1 MPCASR
7 ASAHQQDATPTR
19 RLSPAQPRAHML
31 KCSPSRSRH
40 ESKNTCTYDSH
51 RCTYMLAFK
60 GLTRAIRELC
70 IEHLFAPPAV
80 VPPNTM
86 QCPRKDRSSLAE
98 VRRTERIVS
107 LQVPTEILTLI
118 VHARH
123 KRGTMRRCWPSLQ
136 SNANKSMKLPP
147 HEHHN
152 TNSQRPATRRSI
164 CATGPPHAWSF
175 SAGRKR
181 TAGPGCL

>member
-1 MPCASR
+1 
-7 ASAHQQDATPTR
+7 
-19 RLSPAQPRAHML
+19 ML
-31 KCSPSRSRH
+31 KCSHSRSRH

-70 IEHLFAPPAV
+70 IEHLFALPAV

-98 VRRTERIVS
+98 VRRMEKTVS
-107 LQVPTEILTLI
+107 LQVPTEIFNSHRACKTQ
-118 VHARH
+118 ARYDEAVLA
-123 KRGTMRRCWPSLQ
+123 KA
-136 SNANKSMKLPP
+136 NANKSRKLPP

-152 TNSQRPATRRSI
+152 TNSQRPSTRRSI

-181 TAGPGCL
+181 TTGPGCL